1 MTLDLRSLEKG
12 ISALSRAISE
22 AQSENFMSS
31 LTDNQR
37 EVVKAGV
44 IQNFEFT
51 FELCWKFI
59 QRWIQVNKTPED
71 AEPQTRKELFRFAAR
86 YGLVSDPL
94 AWFKYAEARNLTVHM
109 YEKANAEKVYKTA
122 VDFISDAKYLLKSLK
137 EKND

>member
-1 MTLDLRSLEKG
+1 MTLDLSSLEKG

-22 AQSENFMSS
+22 TQSEEFMSS

-44 IQNFEFT
+44 IQNFELT

-71 AEPQTRKELFRFAAR
+71 ADPQTRKDLFRLAGRF
-86 YGLVSDPL
+86 GLLSDPV
-94 AWFKYAEARNLTVHM
+94 AWFKYAEARNLTVHT
-109 YEKANAEKVYKTA
+109 YEKSNAEKVYKAA
-122 VDFISDAKYLLKSLK
+122 VEFIADAKFLLKSLK